1 MNISF
6 KAGISWCMENMAF
19 CSNNKVRFTKVHLK
33 GGMGQLRELVMT
45 ASWFGVLSLNSQQ
58 RKQVMCS

>member
-1 MNISF
+1 
-6 KAGISWCMENMAF
+6 MENMAF

-33 GGMGQLRELVMT
+33 GGMGQLRELMMT